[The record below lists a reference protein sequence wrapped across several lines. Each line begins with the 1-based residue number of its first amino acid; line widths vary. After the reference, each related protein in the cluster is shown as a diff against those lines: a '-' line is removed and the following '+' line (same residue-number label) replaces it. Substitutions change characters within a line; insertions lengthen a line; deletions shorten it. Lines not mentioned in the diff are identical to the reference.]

1 MSSAATTFPS
11 HFRLLSEDTVHA
23 LGLPMTTVNTRLIA
37 VFILTVALLLHG
49 TNSKLGL
56 RVQNAFGIF
65 VLAVMV
71 FIVVVGQ
78 LVLLFPNLAPIGK
91 TDNLEW
97 ENLWKDTRLEANAF
111 VIALYNVI
119 WCV

>member
-1 MSSAATTFPS
+1 
-11 HFRLLSEDTVHA
+11 
-23 LGLPMTTVNTRLIA
+23 MTTVNTRLIA

-97 ENLWKDTRLEANAF
+97 ENLWKDTRFEANAF